1 MRQPISDEIREIIK
15 SISADRRRTNLL
27 RNHEQRAIAFFL
39 QRVPSR
45 VTSDMLTFLGF
56 IGTMIT
62 FSGFVLATIF
72 HRGFLLLGVAGFA
85 INWLGDSLDGRLAY
99 YRNKPRKW
107 YGFSL
112 DLSIDW
118 VSTIILGWGYV
129 LYAPDKWEMVGS
141 GFVVLYGWAM
151 IVALVRYKVTGNYT
165 IDSGILGP
173 TELRIIISAI
183 LIAEVFVKDAIL
195 YAGAVACLLLFIIDI
210 RDTLKLIRMAD
221 EKDIAER
228 ENNLKNSDD
237 KN

>member
-1 MRQPISDEIREIIK
+1 MKKPISEEIREIIK
-15 SISADRRRTNLL
+15 RISADRSRTNLL

-39 QRVPSR
+39 QRIPSW

-56 IGTMIT
+56 VGTMIT
-62 FSGFVLATIF
+62 FAGFVLATYI
-72 HRGFLLLGVAGFA
+72 HHGYLLLGVAGFA
-85 INWLGDSLDGRLAY
+85 INWFGDSLDGRLAY
-99 YRNKPRKW
+99 YRKRPRKW

-118 VSTIILGWGYV
+118 ISTIILGWGYV
-129 LYAPDKWEMVGS
+129 FYAPDQWEMVGS

-165 IDSGILGP
+165 IDSGGLGP

-183 LIAEVFVKDAIL
+183 LIAEVFVRGSIL
-195 YAGAVACLLLFIIDI
+195 YAGVTACLLLFIIDI
-210 RDTLKLIRMAD
+210 KDTIKLIRMAN

-228 ENNLKNSDD
+228 ESNSKDSGA
-237 KN
+237 